1 MKSVCFNLYHD
12 GEKWIAKNEEM
23 IISGRTLRELDEKIR
38 SKLKDSY
45 KKEKVVKV
53 MMELDYRKNI
63 PQWIWQYHPY
73 YFYRTVYMELD

>member
-23 IISGRTLRELDEKIR
+23 IVSGRTLRELDEKIR

-63 PQWIWQYHPY
+63 PHWIWQYHPY